1 MPRVDDL
8 QLFSTLAT
16 SGSLSAAAREH
27 NLTLAA
33 VSKRLASLEARLGA
47 RLVNRTTRRMS
58 LTEEGESYLER
69 GRQILTDLNE
79 LEASI
84 SAQHELSR
92 GARGLLRVNATFG
105 FGRKFVA
112 PLVSRFAAAHP
123 LVQVQL
129 ELTDHYLNLAESGF
143 DVAICVGDLADAR
156 LIARR
161 IGLNRRVV
169 CASPG
174 YWKLHPPPKV
184 PADLTRHNCI
194 VLRQFEHAYGTW
206 RFAKAGGRRATAATG
221 FESVKVRGGLAS
233 NDGEATVQWAQD
245 GRGVILRSTWEVAQ
259 ALDSGRLVAA
269 LPDYVTPDADIYAVV
284 PQRKHLSARV
294 RLFVDA
300 AAAEIGR
307 AFPLPQ
313 QL

>member
-1 MPRVDDL
+1 MPRADDL

-16 SGSLSAAAREH
+16 CGSLSAAAREH

-33 VSKRLASLEARLGA
+33 VSKRLAALEARLGA
-47 RLVNRTTRRMS
+47 RLVNRSTRRMS
-58 LTEEGESYLER
+58 LTQEGEAYLER

-84 SAQHELSR
+84 SAQHELAR

-105 FGRKFVA
+105 FGRKYVA

-123 LVQVQL
+123 QVQVQL

-161 IGLNRRVV
+161 IGANQRVV
-169 CASPG
+169 CASPA
-174 YWKLHPPPKV
+174 YWKRHAPPKV

-194 VLRQFEHAYGTW
+194 VLRQFDQAYGTW
-206 RFAKAGGRRATAATG
+206 RFAKAGGRRSPAMAN
-221 FESVKVRGGLAS
+221 FESVKVRGSLAS
-233 NDGEATVQWAQD
+233 NDGEATVQWALD
-245 GRGVILRSTWEVAQ
+245 GRGVILRSTWEVAD
-259 ALDSGRLVAA
+259 ALRDGSLVAA
-269 LPDYVTPDADIYAVV
+269 LSDFVTPDADIYAVV

-294 RLFVDA
+294 RLFVEEA
-300 AAAEIGR
+300 AREIGEV
-307 AFPLPQ
+307 FPVKA
-313 QL
+313 

>member
-1 MPRVDDL
+1 MPRADDL

-16 SGSLSAAAREH
+16 CGSLSAAAREH

-33 VSKRLASLEARLGA
+33 VSKRLAALEARLGA
-47 RLVNRTTRRMS
+47 RLVNRSTRRMS
-58 LTEEGESYLER
+58 LTQEGEAYLER

-84 SAQHELSR
+84 SAQHELAR

-105 FGRKFVA
+105 FGRKYVA

-123 LVQVQL
+123 QVQVQL

-161 IGLNRRVV
+161 IGANQRVV
-169 CASPG
+169 CASPA
-174 YWKLHPPPKV
+174 YWKRHAPPKV

-194 VLRQFEHAYGTW
+194 VLRQFDQAYGTW
-206 RFAKAGGRRATAATG
+206 RFAKASGRRSPAMAN
-221 FESVKVRGGLAS
+221 FESVKVRGSLAS
-233 NDGEATVQWAQD
+233 NDGEATVQWALD
-245 GRGVILRSTWEVAQ
+245 GRGVILRSTWEVAD
-259 ALDSGRLVAA
+259 ALRDGSLVAA
-269 LPDYVTPDADIYAVV
+269 LSDFVTPDADIYAVV

-294 RLFVDA
+294 RLFVEEA
-300 AAAEIGR
+300 AREIGEV
-307 AFPLPQ
+307 FTVKV
-313 QL
+313 

>member
-1 MPRVDDL
+1 MPRADDL

-16 SGSLSAAAREH
+16 CGSLSAAAREH

-33 VSKRLASLEARLGA
+33 VSKRLAALEARLGA
-47 RLVNRTTRRMS
+47 RLVNRSTRRMS
-58 LTEEGESYLER
+58 LTQEGEAYLER

-84 SAQHELSR
+84 SAQHELAR

-105 FGRKFVA
+105 FGRKYVA

-123 LVQVQL
+123 QVQVQL

-161 IGLNRRVV
+161 IGANQRVV
-169 CASPG
+169 CASPA
-174 YWKLHPPPKV
+174 YWKRHAPPKV

-194 VLRQFEHAYGTW
+194 VLRQFDQAYGTW
-206 RFAKAGGRRATAATG
+206 RFAKAGGRRSPAMAN
-221 FESVKVRGGLAS
+221 FESVKVRGSLAS
-233 NDGEATVQWAQD
+233 NDGEATVQWALD
-245 GRGVILRSTWEVAQ
+245 GRGVVLRSTWEVAD
-259 ALDSGRLVAA
+259 ALRDGSLVAA
-269 LPDYVTPDADIYAVV
+269 LSDFVTPDADIYAVV

-294 RLFVDA
+294 RLFVEEA
-300 AAAEIGR
+300 AREIGEVF
-307 AFPLPQ
+307 AVKA
-313 QL
+313 